1 LKVAHIRKRKILTGW
16 QKQTRLSLISAFNLY
31 SEQLKIMDNNLKY
44 TRNIGIM
51 AHIDA
56 GKTTTTERILFYT
69 GRTHRMGEVH
79 DGNAQMD
86 WMVQEQERGIT
97 ITSAATTTYWKY
109 NGQDYKINIID
120 TPGHVDFTVEVERSL
135 RVLDGAVAVFCAVG
149 GVEPQSETVWR
160 QADKYVVPRIAF
172 VNKMDRAGA
181 DFFTV
186 VHQIEE
192 KLGSN
197 PVPVQIPIGAEE
209 NFQGM
214 VDLVQMKAII
224 YSDDEALGTK
234 FEITDIPREY
244 LEEAEEWR
252 GKLVEAVA
260 EVDDT
265 LLQRYIDDH
274 ESITP
279 EEILTALRKV
289 TISGHAVPVICGASF
304 KNKGIQNLL
313 DAVIAFLP
321 SPVDKGSIT
330 GTDPRTDEQI
340 IREPDNDAP
349 LAALAFKIA
358 TDPFVGRLVFL
369 RIYSGT
375 LHAGDTVLN
384 VRTSKRERINRLFQ
398 MHANKQ
404 LPKESISAGDIC
416 AGVGFKDMKT
426 GDTLCAIHKPILLE
440 SMDFPEPVI
449 GVAIEPKTQADVD
462 KLSMALHKLSEED
475 PTFQVKTDPDS
486 GQTIINGMGELH
498 LEILVDRLRREFN
511 VECNQGPPQ
520 VAYKEAITT
529 SAEFR
534 EVFKKQTGGRGKF
547 ADLTV
552 ELSPADDGIRGLQ
565 FINEIRGGNIPK
577 EYIPSVEKGFREAM
591 SNGPLAGFPLDNLK
605 VVLKDGSYH
614 PVDSDALS
622 FEIAAKQAFRRHAGK
637 CNPVILEPIMSTEV
651 VTPEEYVGDVISDF
665 NRRRGRVEGME
676 SKAGAR
682 VVRAKVP
689 LAEKFG
695 YVTVLRTITSGRATS
710 TMEFSH
716 YEEVPAEIANRIVEI
731 TKGKIL

>member
-1 LKVAHIRKRKILTGW
+1 
-16 QKQTRLSLISAFNLY
+16 
-31 SEQLKIMDNNLKY
+31 MDKDLKY

-56 GKTTTTERILFYT
+56 GKTTTTERILYYT
-69 GRTHRMGEVH
+69 GRTHRLGEVH

-86 WMVQEQERGIT
+86 WMIQEQERGIT

-109 NGQDYKINIID
+109 NNENYKINIID

-160 QADKYVVPRIAF
+160 QADKYGVPRLAF
-172 VNKMDRAGA
+172 VNKM
-181 DFFTV
+181 
-186 VHQIEE
+186 
-192 KLGSN
+192 
-197 PVPVQIPIGAEE
+197 VQIPIGAEE
-209 NFQGM
+209 NFIGII
-214 VDLVQMKAII
+214 DLVHMKARI
-224 YSDDEALGTK
+224 YSDDESLGK
-234 FEITDIPREY
+234 LFDDEEIPEDYI
-244 LEEAEEWR
+244 EEAEEWR
-252 GKLVEAVA
+252 GKLIEALA

-265 LLQRYIDDH
+265 LLERYVEDH

-279 EEILTALRKV
+279 EEILTALRKSA
-289 TISGHAVPVICGASF
+289 IAGSSVPVLCGASF
-304 KNKGIQNLL
+304 KNKGIQSLL
-313 DAVIAFLP
+313 DAITAFLP
-321 SPVDKGSIT
+321 SPVDIGSVT
-330 GTDPRTDEQI
+330 GIDPRDNSEI
-340 IREPDNDAP
+340 KRAPDDNEPFS
-349 LAALAFKIA
+349 ALAFKIA
-358 TDPFVGRLVFL
+358 TDPFVGRLAFL
-369 RIYSGT
+369 RIYSGI
-375 LHAGDTVLN
+375 LKAGDTVLN
-384 VRTSKRERINRLFQ
+384 VRSGKRERINRLFR

-404 LPKESISAGDIC
+404 TSVESVAAGDIC
-416 AGVGFKDMKT
+416 AGVGFKDLKT
-426 GDTLCAIHKPILLE
+426 GDTICAIHKPILLE

-449 GVAIEPKTQADVD
+449 GIAIEPKTQADVD
-462 KLSMALHKLSEED
+462 KLSMALAKLAEED
-475 PTFQVKTDPDS
+475 PTFQVRIDPDS

-498 LEILVDRLRREFN
+498 LEILIDRLRREFN

-547 ADLTV
+547 ADITV
-552 ELSPADDGIRGLQ
+552 ELMPADDGIRGLQ
-565 FINEIRGGNIPK
+565 FFNEIRGGNVPK

-591 SNGPLAGFPLDNLK
+591 SNGPLAGFPMDSLK
-605 VVLKDGSYH
+605 VILKDGSFH

-622 FEIAAKQAFRRHAGK
+622 FEIAAKQAFRRFAGK

-676 SKAGAR
+676 SKAGSR

-716 YEEVPAEIANRIVEI
+716 YEEVPAEIANRIIEI

>member
-1 LKVAHIRKRKILTGW
+1 
-16 QKQTRLSLISAFNLY
+16 
-31 SEQLKIMDNNLKY
+31 MDNSLKY

-86 WMVQEQERGIT
+86 WMIQEQERGIT
-97 ITSAATTTYWKY
+97 ITSAATTTFWKY
-109 NGQDYKINIID
+109 HGENFKINIID

-135 RVLDGAVAVFCAVG
+135 RVLDGAVAIFCAVG

-160 QADKYVVPRIAF
+160 QANKYNVPRLAF

-181 DFFTV
+181 DFLSV
-186 VHQIEE
+186 LHQIKD
-192 KLGSN
+192 KLGAN
-197 PVPVQIPIGAEE
+197 PVAIQLPIGSEE
-209 NFQGM
+209 NFRG
-214 VDLVQMKAII
+214 VIDLIKMKA
-224 YSDDEALGTK
+224 YVWYNTDTPASRL
-234 FEITDIPREY
+234 EIEDIPADMAG
-244 LEEAEEWR
+244 EAEEWR
-252 GKLVEAVA
+252 GRLVESVA
-260 EVDDT
+260 DVDDT
-265 LLQRYIDDH
+265 LLARFLEDH
-274 ESITP
+274 DSITE
-279 EEILTALRKV
+279 EEIVTALRKSTV
-289 TISGHAVPVICGASF
+289 QGLAVPVLCGASF

-313 DAVIAFLP
+313 DAVVSFLP
-321 SPVDKGSIT
+321 SPVDIGAVT
-330 GTDPRTDEQI
+330 GIDPRNDNEI
-340 IREPDNDAP
+340 RREPDPDEP

-369 RIYSGT
+369 RVYSGV
-375 LHAGDTVLN
+375 LRSGDTVLN
-384 VRTSKRERINRLFQ
+384 TRTGKRERINRLFQ

-404 LPKESISAGDIC
+404 NPKEMISAGDIC
-416 AGVGFKDMKT
+416 AGVGFKDLKT
-426 GDTLCAIHKPILLE
+426 GDTLCAINKPILLE

-449 GVAIEPKTQADVD
+449 GIAVEPKTQADVD
-462 KLSMALHKLSEED
+462 KLAIALNKLAEED
-475 PTFQVKTDPDS
+475 PTFQVRTDPDS

-498 LEILVDRLRREFN
+498 LEILIDRLKREFKI
-511 VECNQGPPQ
+511 ECNQGVPQ

-529 SAEFR
+529 SVEFR

-547 ADLTV
+547 ADISARLM
-552 ELSPADDGIRGLQ
+552 PAENGIRGLE
-565 FINEIRGGNIPK
+565 FVNEIKGGNIPK
-577 EYIPSVEKGFREAM
+577 EFIPSIEKGFREAM
-591 SNGPLAGFPLDNLK
+591 VNGPLAGFPLESLK

-622 FEIAAKQAFRRHAGK
+622 FEIAAKQAFRKYAMK

-651 VTPEEYVGDVISDF
+651 VTPEEYVGDVIGDF

-676 SKAGAR
+676 SKAGSR
-682 VVRAKVP
+682 VVKAKVP

-695 YVTVLRTITSGRATS
+695 YVTVLRTLTSGRATS

-716 YEEVPAEIANRIVEI
+716 YEEVPEEIANRIVEI

>member
-1 LKVAHIRKRKILTGW
+1 
-16 QKQTRLSLISAFNLY
+16 
-31 SEQLKIMDNNLKY
+31 MDKNLKY

-109 NGQDYKINIID
+109 RGDDFKINIID

-160 QADKYVVPRIAF
+160 QANKYVVPRIAF
-172 VNKMDRAGA
+172 INKMDRAGA
-181 DFFTV
+181 DFLSV
-186 VHQIEE
+186 VQQIQE
-192 KLGSN
+192 KLGAN

-209 NFQGM
+209 NFIG
-214 VDLVQMKAII
+214 VIDLVDMKALI
-224 YSDDEALGTK
+224 YHTDESNVTT
-234 FEITDIPREY
+234 FETVAVPADM

-252 GKLVEAVA
+252 GKLIEEVA
-260 EVDDT
+260 NVDDT
-265 LLQRYIDDH
+265 LLARYLEDH
-274 ESITP
+274 ASITAD
-279 EEILTALRKV
+279 EIVTALRKS
-289 TISGHAVPVICGASF
+289 TIDGLAIPVICGSAF
-304 KNKGIQNLL
+304 KNKGVQSLL

-321 SPVDKGSIT
+321 SPVDKGSVI
-330 GTDPRTDEQI
+330 GIDPRNDEEI
-340 IREPDNDAP
+340 IREPDDEAP

-358 TDPFVGRLVFL
+358 TDPFVGRLAFL
-369 RIYSGT
+369 RIYSGI
-375 LHAGDTVLN
+375 LKAGDTVLN
-384 VRTSKRERINRLFQ
+384 VRTGKRERINRLFQ

-404 LPKESISAGDIC
+404 NPKESISAGDIC
-416 AGVGFKDMKT
+416 AGVGFKDIKT
-426 GDTLCAIHKPILLE
+426 GDTLCAINKPILLE

-449 GVAIEPKTQADVD
+449 GIAIEPKTQADVD
-462 KLSMALHKLSEED
+462 KLSMALNKLAEED
-475 PTFQVKTDPDS
+475 PTFQVRTDPDS
-486 GQTIINGMGELH
+486 GQTIIHGMGELH
-498 LEILVDRLRREFN
+498 LEILVDRLKREFK
-511 VECNQGPPQ
+511 VECNQGAPQ

-529 SAEFR
+529 TAEFR

-547 ADLTV
+547 ADMTFDLA
-552 ELSPADDGIRGLQ
+552 PADINVRGLQ
-565 FINEIRGGNIPK
+565 FINEVKGGHIPK
-577 EYIPSVEKGFREAM
+577 EYIPSIEKGFREAM
-591 SNGPLAGFPLDNLK
+591 ANGPLAGFPLDSLK

-622 FEIAAKQAFRRHAGK
+622 FEIAAKQAFRKFAGK

-651 VTPEEYVGDVISDF
+651 VTPEEYVGEVIGDF

-682 VVRAKVP
+682 VVKAKVP

-695 YVTVLRTITSGRATS
+695 YVTVLRTLTSGRATS

-716 YEEVPAEIANRIVEI
+716 YEKVPADISNKIVEV

>member
-1 LKVAHIRKRKILTGW
+1 
-16 QKQTRLSLISAFNLY
+16 
-31 SEQLKIMDNNLKY
+31 MDKNLKY

-109 NGQDYKINIID
+109 RGDDFKINIID

-160 QADKYVVPRIAF
+160 QANKYVVPRIAF

-181 DFFTV
+181 DFYSV
-186 VHQIEE
+186 VQQIQE
-192 KLGSN
+192 KLGAN

-209 NFQGM
+209 NFAG
-214 VDLVQMKAII
+214 VIDLVQMKAII
-224 YSDDEALGTK
+224 YYTDEANATTFK
-234 FEITDIPREY
+234 VEEIPANMK
-244 LEEAEEWR
+244 EEAEEWR
-252 GKLVEAVA
+252 GKLIEVVA
-260 EVDDT
+260 GVDDT
-265 LLQRYIDDH
+265 LLARYLEDH
-274 ESITP
+274 ESITG
-279 EEILTALRKV
+279 EEILVALRKS
-289 TISGHAVPVICGASF
+289 TIDGLAVPVICGAAF
-304 KNKGIQNLL
+304 KNKGVQSLL
-313 DAVIAFLP
+313 DSVIAFLP
-321 SPVDKGSIT
+321 SPVDKGSVI
-330 GTDPRTDEQI
+330 GIDPRNDEEI
-340 IREPDNDAP
+340 IREPDDEAP

-358 TDPFVGRLVFL
+358 TDPFVGRLAFL

-375 LHAGDTVLN
+375 LKAGDTVLN
-384 VRTSKRERINRLFQ
+384 VRTGKRERINRLFQ

-404 LPKESISAGDIC
+404 NPKDSISAGDIC
-416 AGVGFKDMKT
+416 AGVGFKDIKT
-426 GDTLCAIHKPILLE
+426 GDTLCAINKPILLE

-462 KLSMALHKLSEED
+462 KLSIALNKLAEED
-475 PTFQVKTDPDS
+475 PTFQVRTDPDS
-486 GQTIINGMGELH
+486 GQTIIHGMGELH
-498 LEILVDRLRREFN
+498 LEILIDRLKREFK
-511 VECNQGPPQ
+511 VECNQGAPQ

-529 SAEFR
+529 TAEFR

-547 ADLTV
+547 ADMTF
-552 ELSPADDGIRGLQ
+552 ELSPADVNVRGLQ
-565 FINEIRGGNIPK
+565 FINEVKGGHIPK
-577 EYIPSVEKGFREAM
+577 EYIPSIEKGFREAM
-591 SNGPLAGFPLDNLK
+591 VNGPMAGFPLDSLK

-622 FEIAAKQAFRRHAGK
+622 FEIAAKQAFRKFAGK

-651 VTPEEYVGDVISDF
+651 VTPEEYVGDVIGDF

-682 VVRAKVP
+682 VVKAKVP

-695 YVTVLRTITSGRATS
+695 YVTVLRTLTSGRATS

-716 YEEVPAEIANRIVEI
+716 YEKVPADISNRIVEI